1 MKHRIHRSQTHRA
14 LLLIVLS
21 TLLTAPLISALA
33 QDGIGININGH
44 TIEADPA
51 PVMQKGSV
59 FIPLRGV
66 LESLGAK
73 VVYDPATSRIDI
85 TQAGQPYSMRVG
97 QDYALAGARVV
108 TLPSAPVS
116 IGSRAF
122 VPLRALAELFGYK
135 VQWLAS
141 TKTVVISSKEEGGVA
156 LATADHKA
164 ALALA
169 GRFGVGINFHDA
181 APDEVAPLLDA
192 AKNAGATLIKFR
204 FDWNALEPEQGGAF
218 QWPLYDRVVRE
229 ARERGLTCVGVLG
242 NTPHW
247 ATRLPNSTSPIEWR
261 NTVPLASA
269 FPAWENYVR
278 RVVGRYK
285 NDVHAWQIW
294 ENPATYNFRGG
305 EAKDYRVLVR
315 RAVDSARAS
324 DSKAILFATEPG
336 GVNIGFVEDLARNG
350 VLPHVNGVV
359 LFPTS
364 QWQPGVPAQPE
375 EALLPMASLQKNPA
389 TKGEEYWVSGLSR
402 LSLETPDL
410 QAGRAELIFR
420 SKDFALRGKLASAFT
435 PVAQADYLVRSMTLS
450 LASGADKIF
459 WANLR
464 DEAEYDLVD
473 PVNSLYGGGLLH
485 HDMTP
490 RPAYQ
495 AYSLLSRLLA
505 GRHYAGALAI
515 GPRALVLVFAD
526 AKNEEA
532 VGVTWASSEVG
543 QQKLVL
549 NPERNPE
556 VPESIF
562 VQTRADAKL
571 LDALGKE
578 INGAAGA
585 FDLAT
590 RPLWITQL
598 NYKILAELRE
608 KSNATDPLV
617 LNTGE
622 KPDYSATG
630 LRAVFAP
637 NDAGVEQGLAW
648 RKYLGFR
655 GAATD
660 FRTFADKTGLLT
672 TYSRD
677 IYNPAAGQPYIYLDV
692 ANEYLYNENGVP
704 VKVTVEVKRNP
715 VIEGVFA
722 PQAGF
727 NLQYDSPKGF
737 KSTPWQNLEGGE
749 GWATY
754 TYTIP
759 DAAFSNRDGYD
770 LLINTWGS
778 RQDLVFRSI
787 TLRKGE

>member
-1 MKHRIHRSQTHRA
+1 MKHRFHCSLSA
-14 LLLIVLS
+14 IVQS
-21 TLLTAPLISALA
+21 TLLVILALPAFA
-33 QDGIGININGH
+33 QNDIGININGR
-44 TIEADPA
+44 TIDADPA

-59 FIPLRGV
+59 FVPLRGV

-73 VVYDPATSRIDI
+73 VTYDPATSRIDI
-85 TQAGQPYSMRVG
+85 VQAGQAYSMRVG

-108 TLPSAPVS
+108 TLPAAPVS
-116 IGSRAF
+116 IGRRAF
-122 VPLRALAELFGYK
+122 VPLRALAELFGYQ

-141 TKTVVISSKEEGGVA
+141 TKTVVIASKEEGGVA

-181 APDEVAPLLDA
+181 APNEVGPLLDA

-204 FDWNALEPEQGGAF
+204 FDWNALEPEQGGVF
-218 QWPLYDRVVRE
+218 QWTLYDRVVRE

-242 NTPHW
+242 NTPRW
-247 ATRLPNSTSPIEWR
+247 ATRLPHSKSAIEWR

-278 RVVGRYK
+278 RVIGRYK

-315 RAVDSARAS
+315 RAVDAARAS
-324 DSKAILFATEPG
+324 DAKAILYAAEPG

-350 VLPHVNGVV
+350 VLPLVNGVV

-375 EALLPMASLQKNPA
+375 EALLPMATLQKSAA
-389 TKGEEYWVSGLSR
+389 TKGEGYWIGGLSR
-402 LSLETPDL
+402 LSLETLDL
-410 QAGRAELIFR
+410 QAGRAENIFR
-420 SKDFALRGKLASAFT
+420 SKDFALRGKLANTFT

-450 LASGADKIF
+450 LASGADKVF

-464 DEAEYDLVD
+464 DESEYDLVD
-473 PVNSLYGGGLLH
+473 PVNSLYGGGLLRR
-485 HDMTP
+485 DMTL
-490 RPAYQ
+490 RPAYS
-495 AYSLLSRLLA
+495 AYALLSRLLA
-505 GRHYAGALAI
+505 GRHYVGALSN

-532 VGVTWASSEVG
+532 VGVTWAVPEAAE
-543 QQKLVL
+543 QKLVL

-556 VPESIF
+556 VPESVF
-562 VQTRADAKL
+562 VNTRADAKL
-571 LDALGKE
+571 LDAIGTE
-578 INGAAGA
+578 VNGAAGA
-585 FDLAT
+585 FALAT

-598 NYKILAELRE
+598 NYKVLSELRE
-608 KSNATDPLV
+608 KANANAPLLV
-617 LNTGE
+617 NTGE
-622 KPDYSATG
+622 KPDYSTSG

-637 NDAGVEQGLAW
+637 GDAGAEQGLAW

-655 GAATD
+655 GAATA
-660 FRTFADKTGLLT
+660 FRTFDDKTGLQT

-692 ANEYLYNENGVP
+692 ANDYLYNERGVS

-715 VIEGVFA
+715 VIGGVFA

-727 NLQYDSPKGF
+727 NLQYDSLTGF
-737 KSTPWQNLEGGE
+737 KTTPWQNMEGGE
-749 GWATY
+749 GWATF

-770 LLINTWGS
+770 LLVNTWGS